1 MLPVKSCLTEADFD
15 TALSDRAGEAFI
27 TFRNIHQP
35 RHGSFESAFYIKVSI
50 DFDYHSFGKSYI
62 ASTPASGC
70 HLAHRGLFGN

>member
-1 MLPVKSCLTEADFD
+1 
-15 TALSDRAGEAFI
+15 
-27 TFRNIHQP
+27 
-35 RHGSFESAFYIKVSI
+35 VSI